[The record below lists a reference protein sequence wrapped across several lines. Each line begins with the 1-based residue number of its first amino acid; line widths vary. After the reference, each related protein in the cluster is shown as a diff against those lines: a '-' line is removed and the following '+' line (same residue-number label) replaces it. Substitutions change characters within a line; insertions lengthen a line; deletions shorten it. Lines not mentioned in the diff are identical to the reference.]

1 MSQKVKRIK
10 NILTEKVRIIYM
22 HHLITNKKYY
32 VSRAI
37 MVKQI
42 FHGIFTQYVCKQA
55 FLHEKSR
62 GRNKYFWKKKYI
74 TFELNHIYRD
84 RGNWKSIFYF
94 CVDYSSNC
102 MIWAEIGCNQRLA
115 LCYCWWFPFIIWV
128 DKKYLLITVKFLLP
142 LSGNV

>member
-10 NILTEKVRIIYM
+10 NILTEKVRVIYM

-55 FLHEKSR
+55 FLHKKLAVETNIFEKR
-62 GRNKYFWKKKYI
+62 IYI
-74 TFELNHIYRD
+74 KFELNNIYLD
-84 RGNWKSIFYF
+84 RGN
-94 CVDYSSNC
+94 
-102 MIWAEIGCNQRLA
+102 
-115 LCYCWWFPFIIWV
+115 
-128 DKKYLLITVKFLLP
+128 
-142 LSGNV
+142 